1 MKTMLIIA
9 SKNGE
14 VSITTRGFDGVAC
27 KDATRAMEKSLGVV
41 TSDRVIP
48 DHSTTMHVQEVQQ

>member
-14 VSITTRGFDGVAC
+14 VSITTRGFDGLDC
-27 KDATRAMEKSLGVV
+27 KDATRDMEKSLGVV

-48 DHSTTMHVQEVQQ
+48 DHSTTTHVQEVQQ

>member
-9 SKNGE
+9 SKNGK
-14 VSITTRGFDGVAC
+14 VSITTRGCESMDC
-27 KDATRAMEKSLGVV
+27 NDATRAIQKSLGVV

-48 DHSTTMHVQEVQQ
+48 DHSTTTHVQEVQQ

>member
-14 VSITTRGFDGVAC
+14 VSITTRGFDGLDC
-27 KDATRAMEKSLGVV
+27 KAATRAMEKSLGVV

-48 DHSTTMHVQEVQQ
+48 DHSTTTYVQEVE

>member
-14 VSITTRGFDGVAC
+14 VSITTRGFDGLDC

-48 DHSTTMHVQEVQQ
+48 DHSTTMYVQEVQQ

>member
-27 KDATRAMEKSLGVV
+27 KDATMAMEKSLGVV

-48 DHSTTMHVQEVQQ
+48 DHSTTTHVQEVQQ